1 MTTMLKFTKEHEW
14 LLIEG
19 DIVTVGI
26 TQYAQEQLG
35 DLVFVEL
42 PAPGSGFERGAAVAV
57 VESVKAASD
66 VYAPISGEITDVN
79 QSIVDEPS
87 LVNSD
92 PMGKGWFF
100 KMKIADPSQI
110 ETLFDEAA
118 YRALVS

>member
-1 MTTMLKFTKEHEW
+1 MNTMLKFTNEHEW

-19 DIVTVGI
+19 DIATVGI

-42 PAPGSGFERGAAVAV
+42 PAPGSGFERGAAAAV
-57 VESVKAASD
+57 VESVKAASE
-66 VYAPISGEITDVN
+66 VYAPISGEIMNVN
-79 QSIVDEPS
+79 QSIVDDPS

-110 ETLFDEAA
+110 ETLMDEAA
-118 YRALVS
+118 YRSLVS